1 MYESRRKI
9 LPANLT
15 SIQSVHD
22 SLREMNILTLQGE
35 SFLLLKKISF

>member
-9 LPANLT
+9 LPANST

-35 SFLLLKKISF
+35 SFFIVKR